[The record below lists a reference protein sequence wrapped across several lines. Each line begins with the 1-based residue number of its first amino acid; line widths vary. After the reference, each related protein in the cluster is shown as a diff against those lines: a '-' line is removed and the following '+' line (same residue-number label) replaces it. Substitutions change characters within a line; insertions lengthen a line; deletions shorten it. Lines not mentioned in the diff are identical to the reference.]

1 MTPFSLAVGPSESK
15 HLGLYFWLGN
25 SPLCPPILVS
35 MSAAALNA
43 EEFATALKGDLPLL
57 VDFYADWCGP
67 CKMMAPVIEQIAAE
81 RTGQLQVNSL
91 DVDAESEIAIRYMVM
106 SIPSLLLFKQGQLV
120 DKLVGY
126 PGPAGVRSWLA
137 KNLA

>member
-1 MTPFSLAVGPSESK
+1 
-15 HLGLYFWLGN
+15 
-25 SPLCPPILVS
+25 
-35 MSAAALNA
+35 MSTATLNA

-67 CKMMAPVIEQIAAE
+67 CKMVAPVVEQIATDNA
-81 RTGQLQVNSL
+81 GKLQVNSL
-91 DVDAESEIAIRYMVM
+91 DVDAEPDIAIRYMVM